1 MENSMS
7 YKATNESEKSELMR
21 KVYRLRAAG
30 ITQEEIATKLKL
42 NVKTVAKYI
51 RYTENTFTTAQF
63 VKYVNDYVKRAIH
76 NKLKRDEVIN
86 AILYS
91 GSAKEKIMASKNL
104 DDRDKQMFDMLSK
117 TGDIKTVA
125 EKVEITTDVDEEFI
139 KNKII
144 ALRAG
149 KDSEQN

>member
-1 MENSMS
+1 MGI
-7 YKATNESEKSELMR
+7 KPINESEKAERMR
-21 KVYRLRAAG
+21 KVYRLRQAG
-30 ITQEEIATKLKL
+30 LTQAEIADKLEL
-42 NVKTVAKYI
+42 SINTVNKYV

-144 ALRAG
+144 ALRTG

>member
-1 MENSMS
+1 MS
-7 YKATNESEKSELMR
+7 NKPTNESEKSELMR
-21 KVYRLRAAG
+21 KVYRLRQAG
-30 ITQEEIATKLKL
+30 LTQAEIATKLEL

-76 NKLKRDEVIN
+76 NKIKRDEVIN

-125 EKVEITTDVDEEFI
+125 EKVEISTDVDEEFI

-144 ALRAG
+144 ALRTG
-149 KDSEQN
+149 KDSEANDSK